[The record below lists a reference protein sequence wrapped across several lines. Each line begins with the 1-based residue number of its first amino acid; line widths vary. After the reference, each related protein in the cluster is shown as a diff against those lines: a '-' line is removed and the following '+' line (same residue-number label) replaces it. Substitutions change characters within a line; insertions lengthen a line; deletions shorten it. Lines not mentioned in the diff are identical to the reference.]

1 MDGIPPGHGHRR
13 VGSRHRGG
21 ERRTPRDAARRGRK
35 TRRSPGTDR
44 HRFLLLRS
52 APLTTLVMFD
62 DERADGWAPFALTRP
77 CGELVFG
84 RWTLRERLERVAR
97 TRVAGHV
104 TRPWLRRYAEPG
116 APRCLDADGLSAPCT
131 AWNARAVP
139 SLDAAWDDA
148 PANLWVAGRL
158 AGVRL
163 GADAGPPRA
172 KWFAA
177 PRPRPGLPDRDVPG
191 VWLGQPWDLVSAGPD
206 RRAADLAAAPGPA
219 PELPDGC
226 WRLGNAP
233 IRFGEGAQV
242 EPGVLFDAREGPIE
256 LGPGVE
262 VRAGTRLGGP
272 LYAGAGSRLLGGH
285 ISSFSGGPRCRV
297 RGEIDRV
304 TMLGYSNKA
313 HHGFLGHAYLG
324 RWVNLGAATVNSD
337 LKHTY
342 GSIRVG
348 PPGRRRDTGLVKFGC
363 LIGDHVKT
371 GLGTRL
377 ETGTVVGAGSS
388 LFGAEPPPRW
398 VEPFSWGDGRDPE
411 PHRRGDFLSTAAR
424 VVERRGLEGTPEFR
438 DWLGDMWDEARRP

>member
-1 MDGIPPGHGHRR
+1 
-13 VGSRHRGG
+13 
-21 ERRTPRDAARRGRK
+21 
-35 TRRSPGTDR
+35 
-44 HRFLLLRS
+44 
-52 APLTTLVMFD
+52 MFD

-206 RRAADLAAAPGPA
+206 RLAADLAAAPGPA